1 MYSGPSQAKELR
13 LKEPMRRKVLLRV
26 SAIVTFIAGTV
37 GLWYG
42 FAMSFLVPG
51 TPGESYFQRDRILLG
66 NLPLVGSML
75 ALAAAGWMIFRSFS
89 EPKITLERAITYC
102 IGGAVGL
109 GFLYAVIGS
118 LIYQR

>member
-1 MYSGPSQAKELR
+1 
-13 LKEPMRRKVLLRV
+13 
-26 SAIVTFIAGTV
+26 
-37 GLWYG
+37 
-42 FAMSFLVPG
+42 
-51 TPGESYFQRDRILLG
+51 
-66 NLPLVGSML
+66 
-75 ALAAAGWMIFRSFS
+75 MIFRSFS

>member
-1 MYSGPSQAKELR
+1 MYSGPSRAKELR
-13 LKEPMRRKVLLRV
+13 LKEPMRRTVLLRV
-26 SAIVTFIAGTV
+26 SAIVTFIAGTF

-66 NLPLVGSML
+66 NSPLVGSML

>member
-1 MYSGPSQAKELR
+1 
-13 LKEPMRRKVLLRV
+13 MRSRVLLRV
-26 SAIVTFIAGTV
+26 SGIVMFIAGTF
-37 GLWYG
+37 GLGYG

-51 TPGESYFQRDRILLG
+51 TLGESYFQRDRILLG
-66 NLPLVGSML
+66 NLPLVASVL
-75 ALAAAGWMIFRSFS
+75 ALTAAGWIFFRSLS

-109 GFLYAVIGS
+109 GFLYAVIGA

>member
-1 MYSGPSQAKELR
+1 MQSR
-13 LKEPMRRKVLLRV
+13 LLLRV
-26 SAIVTFIAGTV
+26 SGILTFVAGTV

-51 TPGESYFQRDRILLG
+51 IPGEPYFQRDRVLLG
-66 NLPLVGSML
+66 NLPLLGSVI
-75 ALAAAGWMIFRSFS
+75 ALAAAGWMFFRSVS

-102 IGGAVGL
+102 IGGATGL
-109 GFLYAVIGS
+109 GFLYAIIGA